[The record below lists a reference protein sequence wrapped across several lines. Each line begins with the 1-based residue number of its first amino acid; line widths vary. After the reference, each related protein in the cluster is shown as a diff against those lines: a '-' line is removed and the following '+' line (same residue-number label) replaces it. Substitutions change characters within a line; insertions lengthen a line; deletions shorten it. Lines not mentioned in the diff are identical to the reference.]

1 MVVMSNS
8 SNTREFAG
16 GISNIDDKVDS
27 WKQMVYAASRMSGYK
42 TSAKELLDIA
52 KDENVNLS
60 DEQVKDILSANDPEA
75 KNR

>member
-1 MVVMSNS
+1 MSNS